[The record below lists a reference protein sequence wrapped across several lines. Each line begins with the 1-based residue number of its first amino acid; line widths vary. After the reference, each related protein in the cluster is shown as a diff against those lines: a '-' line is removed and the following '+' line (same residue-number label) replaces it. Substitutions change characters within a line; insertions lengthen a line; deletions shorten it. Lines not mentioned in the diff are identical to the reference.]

1 MRSKM
6 SKTLRLPRVEM
17 PKESRVMRDR
27 RTRKDSRSS
36 VKAKMRKEWQ

>member
-1 MRSKM
+1 MRNNM
-6 SKTLRLPRVEM
+6 SRTLRLPRVEV

>member
-6 SKTLRLPRVEM
+6 SKTVKLPRVEV

-27 RTRKDSRSS
+27 RVRKDSRSS